1 MNATVSISLKGA
13 VIKIALSK
21 GNIISKP
28 VLIKKRMYRIIL
40 LLGVTQP
47 RGSNLVNLLALFVH
61 MINTLAYI

>member
-13 VIKIALSK
+13 VIKIALLK